1 MSRSILLT
9 GLVVAAL
16 AAAPQ
21 LTYAQSVNGTRAL
34 LAHVEGPIPSF
45 ATHAATP
52 IDGEHALL
60 ATRITEPVRPSYVF
74 VVPVEPTGGAY
85 ALLVRR

>member
-1 MSRSILLT
+1 MSRSILLA

-16 AAAPQ
+16 ATAPKS
-21 LTYAQSVNGTRAL
+21 TYAQSVDGTRAL
-34 LAHVEGPIPSF
+34 LARVEGAFPSF
-45 ATHAATP
+45 PTQATP

-60 ATRITEPVRPSYVF
+60 ATRITEAVNNSYGF
-74 VVPVEPTGGAY
+74 VVPAQPIGGAY